1 MNLRILIAQLIAAR
15 AQIDATLEV
24 IGSDATTSET
34 EGCPHPEHMVLDLS
48 TLGSDPTYECRACGV
63 TQHTPFH
70 SQEG

>member
-1 MNLRILIAQLIAAR
+1 MNQRVLIAQLIAAR

-24 IGSDATTSET
+24 LGATE
-34 EGCPHPEHMVLDLS
+34 EGCPHPDEMVLDLS
-48 TLGSDPTYECRACGV
+48 TLGSDPTYQCRACGV